1 MLKIGYYGLCILFIS
16 LYSTHVNGYRLN
28 ICISP
33 YPRFKSQLLMKIDE
47 QKEAKFSS
55 FFGINRVSSSL
66 LIAGAMLT
74 NTFLPFSPFL
84 NSNNLQA
91 KTLSNLQQASILFQ
105 KSDEAYKLT
114 ENQYVKMENELKKT
128 NQLIEKTILNKYKA
142 IASKLNQ
149 YDKEFSALVLRYNKL
164 LADNDDIILNKYQT
178 EINELERLVE
188 IKYAAAEKALE
199 SLNEAPKT
207 TNKGPATPSSS
218 TSSTNNGPQK
228 FTGYK
233 GNTNSNPNNRLL
245 ATSDLFNKAKTEAMR
260 LEENKK
266 QYQLISDIIQSNQ
279 KINQQLNDYFIKS
292 SSHYHS
298 QIMNLLNKIINH
310 NRDEYYNFNNGIGIN
325 ENICRYQLNDCIL
338 HGKEGLSTVQT
349 AIDKYQENE
358 NDVLKYLTIVE
369 NEIR

>member
-1 MLKIGYYGLCILFIS
+1 
-16 LYSTHVNGYRLN
+16 
-28 ICISP
+28 
-33 YPRFKSQLLMKIDE
+33 MKIDDKQE
-47 QKEAKFSS
+47 SKFSS
-55 FFGINRVSSSL
+55 FFGINRMSSSL

-74 NTFLPFSPFL
+74 NTFLPFSPFS

-105 KSDEAYKLT
+105 KSDDAYKLT

-128 NQLIEKTILNKYKA
+128 NQLIEKTILNKYKTV
-142 IASKLNQ
+142 ASKLNQ
-149 YDKEFSALVLRYNKL
+149 YDKEFSALILRYNKL
-164 LADNDDIILNKYQT
+164 LADNDAIILTKYQA
-178 EINELERLVE
+178 EINELEKLVE
-188 IKYAAAEKALE
+188 VKYAAAEKALE

-207 TNKGPATPSSS
+207 SNKAPATPSSTS
-218 TSSTNNGPQK
+218 SSSTNNGPQK

-233 GNTNSNPNNRLL
+233 GNPNNNNPNNRLL
-245 ATSDLFNKAKTEAMR
+245 ATSELFNKAKTEAMR

-266 QYQLISDIIQSNQ
+266 QYQVISDIIQSNQ
-279 KINQQLNDYFIKS
+279 KINQQLNDYFIKT

-298 QIMNLLNKIINH
+298 QIINLLNKIINH